1 MNSKPEITLKTPFP
15 AVPFPKLFTAC
26 IAAALIPGAG
36 HFVLGRVGR
45 GALFLVCIYGMVAL
59 GLLMKGHLYTW
70 SDMDRLSHLYFLSDV
85 GIGLLYPVLYI
96 FNVGRELLPG
106 QPLFEHAN
114 NFLAVAGLLNYLII
128 FDAFDI
134 GMGRKA

>member
-1 MNSKPEITLKTPFP
+1 M
-15 AVPFPKLFTAC
+15 
-26 IAAALIPGAG
+26 
-36 HFVLGRVGR
+36 
-45 GALFLVCIYGMVAL
+45 LFLICIYGMVGL

-70 SDMDRLSHLYFLSDV
+70 SDMDRLSQLYFVSDI

-106 QPLFEHAN
+106 LSLFEHAN